1 MLKGLKMT
9 GQGII
14 LWSISWLGT
23 QISVVTGLPIPG
35 TVFGVILLFVLLLCG
50 IIKLQ
55 YIEDA
60 ADFLL
65 RHMLFFFIPI
75 AVGLMNWGAVFYQYG
90 VILLLALVVGAILPL
105 FAVGFIAQLFH
116 KEVKKCRG

>member
-14 LWSISWLGT
+14 LWSISWIGT
-23 QISVVTGLPIPG
+23 QISVATGLPVPG
-35 TVFGVILLFVLLLCG
+35 NVFGMILLFALLLCG

-55 YIEDA
+55 YIQDA

-65 RHMLFFFIPI
+65 KHMLFFFIPV

-105 FAVGFIAQLFH
+105 FAVGVITQLFH
-116 KEVKKCRG
+116 KEGKQCRG